1 MKLFTAHKGWW
12 AALAGGSLVVA
23 FLTKD
28 DLGAVEALGKAIGM
42 MVFSLLVAGIPWL
55 FCHLIK
61 KPLTTTQIISTVTV
75 IWVLFAFS
83 QFVVASSGGE
93 TPARDV
99 AFHPEGCD
107 YSVVFEAEPRYYT
120 TQKALANGTLVTLR
134 GAELVVSDGRG
145 LTRAECAAID
155 YNLSSVAQNDV
166 TLGMQEIAL
175 DLGLSR
181 PDFSFEE
188 QKLGT
193 VGTITGVKDTER
205 GRIIARVTNYYGPGS
220 IMTLYVTSLSAD
232 FQTSEMA
239 EFVQSIRL
247 H

>member
-1 MKLFTAHKGWW
+1 MNLFTDHKGWW
-12 AALAGGSLVVA
+12 TALAGGSLVVGL
-23 FLTKD
+23 LTMD
-28 DLGAVEALGKAIGM
+28 DPGVGGALGKAIGM
-42 MVFSLLVAGIPWL
+42 VLVSLLVAGIPWL
-55 FCHLIK
+55 FYRLIK
-61 KPLTTTQIISTVTV
+61 KPLTTTQIMSTVTA
-75 IWVLFAFS
+75 IWVLFALS
-83 QFVVASSGGE
+83 QFVVSSSGGE
-93 TPARDV
+93 TLARDV

-134 GAELVVSDGRG
+134 GAELVVADGRG

-155 YNLSSVAQNDV
+155 YDLSSVAQNDV
-166 TLGMQEIAL
+166 TLGMQQIAL

-181 PDFSFEE
+181 PDFAFEE
-188 QKLGT
+188 QKIGK
-193 VGTITGVKDTER
+193 VATITGMKDTER

-239 EFVQSIRL
+239 RFGRSIRL